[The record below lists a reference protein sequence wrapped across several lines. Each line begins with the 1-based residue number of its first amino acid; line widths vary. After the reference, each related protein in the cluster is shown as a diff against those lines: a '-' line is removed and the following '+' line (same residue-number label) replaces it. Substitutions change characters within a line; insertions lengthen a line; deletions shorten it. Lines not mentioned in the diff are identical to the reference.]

1 MNGQQQPGGQQPGG
15 QQGGQQQQQQQG
27 QFTHLMFVP
36 SLSWVA
42 AAGFLFAGSI
52 APRLPPAIG
61 HWVHRPIG
69 FFLTAFAALTAIHY
83 HMRPLGFAI
92 LFFLLCAW
100 SAVHIKTEGFACL
113 VENVDAV
120 ENPQKRWFVESVLKE
135 TPAGIKTTTDTTAA
149 IGGSSSQSGTSA
161 GTT

>member
-1 MNGQQQPGGQQPGG
+1 MNGQPPGGQQQGQQ
-15 QQGGQQQQQQQG
+15 QQGGQQQGGQQG

-42 AAGFLFAGSI
+42 VGGFLFAGSI
-52 APRLPPAIG
+52 APRLPPAVG

-69 FFLTAFAALTAIHY
+69 FFLTAFAALVAIHY

-120 ENPQKRWFVESVLKE
+120 ENPQKKWFVETVLKE
-135 TPAGIKTTTDTTAA
+135 TPSGIKTTTDATAA
-149 IGGSSSQSGTSA
+149 IGGSSSQGGTSA